1 MGSNAMWA
9 ALDWRRCRGESN
21 VIFHQ
26 VATERGCQ
34 SYLVGCPQACVAV
47 VIDPEI
53 HEIERYRGLAARS
66 GLRIRYLL
74 DTHTHADHFS
84 AADELAAELGAP
96 VIMHRDSPSPYV
108 GMAVDDGEIVK
119 LGNLCLNILHTPGHT
134 ADSICVHV
142 EDRVF
147 TGDTLLIGGTGRTDL
162 PTGDAAQLYDSLF
175 HKLLLLDP
183 ATRVYPAHIYSN
195 REFTTIGEEIAGN
208 KRLQVTERDS
218 FVHMMQ
224 SLNLS
229 MPEHLSEALRTNLT
243 GSKTVEQMISEAAQR
258 VSFMSQEEVLRRI
271 QAPAP
276 GITLL
281 DVRESEGFHRG
292 HIPGALSLPRGQLE
306 LRVDALL
313 PDPTAR
319 IVVYC
324 QFGKVSTLA
333 TATLRDMGY
342 TRAIAM
348 AQGMES
354 WLEKGYPVST

>member
-1 MGSNAMWA
+1 MIAVTDEGASM
-9 ALDWRRCRGESN
+9 
-21 VIFHQ
+21 IFHQ

-34 SYLVGCPQACVAV
+34 SYLVGCSQTCVAV
-47 VIDPEI
+47 VIDPEV
-53 HEIERYRGLAARS
+53 HEIERYLGLAAQS

-84 AADELAAELGAP
+84 AADELAAELHVP

-108 GMAVDDGEIVK
+108 GMGVDDGEIVK
-119 LGNLCLNILHTPGHT
+119 LGNLALSILHTPGHT
-134 ADSICVHV
+134 ADSMCVRV

-162 PTGDAAQLYDSLF
+162 PTGDAGQLYDSLF

-183 ATRVYPAHIYSN
+183 TTRVYPAHIYSA
-195 REFTTIGEEIAGN
+195 REYTTIGEELAGN
-208 KRLQVTERDS
+208 RRLQVADRNKFIE
-218 FVHMMQ
+218 MMQ

-229 MPEHLSEALRTNLT
+229 MPEHLSEALRTNLS
-243 GSKTVEQMISEAAQR
+243 GSKTVDQMISEAAQR

-271 QAPAP
+271 QTEEP

-281 DVRESEGFHRG
+281 DVRESESFKSG
-292 HIPGALSLPRGQLE
+292 HLPGALSLPRGQLE

-333 TATLRDMGY
+333 TATLRDMGF

-348 AQGMES
+348 AQGMEE
-354 WLEKGYPVST
+354 WLEKGYPVDA